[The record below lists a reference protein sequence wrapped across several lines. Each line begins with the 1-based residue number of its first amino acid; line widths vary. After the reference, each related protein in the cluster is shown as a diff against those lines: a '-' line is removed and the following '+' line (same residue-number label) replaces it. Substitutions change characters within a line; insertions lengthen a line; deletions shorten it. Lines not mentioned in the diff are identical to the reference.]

1 MMKKSVLISWL
12 TLGLALLLAACGAA
26 EGTSSPAVTEPVIE
40 AVAPT
45 QTDTVAPAPTLT
57 EAPSPTPLTILY
69 QDDFEDV
76 NSGWERYR
84 EFDGTLDYHEGGYRM
99 QIPVDHNLF
108 WVNAGQ
114 EDLVDVRV
122 EVDAVKLG
130 GPEANQFGLICR
142 LSLQTFTYYGFVI
155 TSQGEYAI
163 VKRVGLE
170 NPFLGSEDFQFS
182 SAILLGD
189 QTNHIRADCVGDT
202 LSLYVNGELLISVQ
216 DDEYQ
221 QGDVGLAAGTTG
233 EPGTDI
239 LFDDFVVYQP

>member
-1 MMKKSVLISWL
+1 MKKSVIVSCLVF
-12 TLGLALLLAACGAA
+12 GLALLLVACGTT
-26 EGTSSPAVTEPVIE
+26 EGTSSPVVTEPMTEE
-40 AVAPT
+40 AAPT

-57 EAPSPTPLTILY
+57 EAPAPTPLTILY

-76 NSGWERYR
+76 DSGWERYR
-84 EFDGTLDYHEGGYRM
+84 EFDGTLDSHEGGYRM
-99 QIPVDHNLF
+99 QIPVDDNLF

-122 EVDAVKLG
+122 EVDALRLG
-130 GPEANQFGLICR
+130 GPEANQFGLMCR
-142 LSLQTFTYYGFVI
+142 LSLQTYGYYAFVI

-163 VKRVGLE
+163 LKHVGLE
-170 NPFLGSEDFQFS
+170 NLFLGNDDFQTS
-182 SAILLGD
+182 DVILLGD
-189 QTNHIRADCVGDT
+189 QSNHIRADCVGDT
-202 LSLYVNGELLISVQ
+202 LSLYVNGELLLSVQ

-239 LFDDFVVYQP
+239 FFDNFVVYQP